1 MAAQSASDPVAVRT
15 AGVRPLVPAP
25 VIVASRGDAASDG
38 ALELALAMAATTG
51 CGVRLIAAI
60 EGAADVATELGAIS
74 YVPHEEVDGQSGMQR
89 AIDAQLKRLNVRPK
103 KVAVDIRTGDPASV
117 VIRAAREAR
126 AGLVLLGASEHRVLE
141 RVFGAD
147 TAVRVA
153 RAADVPVLVVPRTC
167 SELPTS
173 LLIAVDFSDESVRAG
188 RAALALFPD
197 PEAVH
202 LVHVA
207 PSPQPAID
215 LVATWEGQ
223 YVESAERAFEKVRY
237 ALPLPTGTVVGRHIV
252 QGNPARELLRVARL
266 RRADLIVAG
275 SHGHGALKRLFVGSV
290 ATDLLREAVVPV
302 LILPA
307 GATFT
312 AATARMQPFVRS
324 SEVAAPNYQT

>member
-1 MAAQSASDPVAVRT
+1 MAAQSASDPVASRA
-15 AGVRPLVPAP
+15 AGVRPHVTAP
-25 VIVASRGDAASDG
+25 VIVASRGDSASDG
-38 ALELALAMAATTG
+38 ALELALEMSAATG
-51 CGVRLIAAI
+51 CGVRLVAAI
-60 EGAADVATELGAIS
+60 EPAADIATELGAMS
-74 YVPHEEVDGQSGMQR
+74 YVPHEEVDGQAGMQR
-89 AIDAQLKRLNVRPK
+89 AIDAQLKRLNVRPR
-103 KVAVDIRTGDPASV
+103 KVGVDIRMGDPVSV
-117 VIRAAREAR
+117 VIRAARDAGAR
-126 AGLVLLGASEHRVLE
+126 LVLIGASEHGVLE

-167 SELPTS
+167 TELPTS
-173 LLIAVDFSDESVRAG
+173 LLIAVDFSDESIRAG

-223 YVESAERAFEKVRY
+223 YVESAERAFEKVRF
-237 ALPLPTGTVVGRHIV
+237 ALPLPKGTVVGRHIV
-252 QGNPARELLRVARL
+252 HGNPARELLRVARE
-266 RRADLIVAG
+266 RRVDLVVAG

-290 ATDLLREAVVPV
+290 ATDLLREAAVPV

-307 GATFT
+307 GATVS
-312 AATARMQPFVRS
+312 AASERVQPFARS
-324 SEVAAPNYQT
+324 SEVRF